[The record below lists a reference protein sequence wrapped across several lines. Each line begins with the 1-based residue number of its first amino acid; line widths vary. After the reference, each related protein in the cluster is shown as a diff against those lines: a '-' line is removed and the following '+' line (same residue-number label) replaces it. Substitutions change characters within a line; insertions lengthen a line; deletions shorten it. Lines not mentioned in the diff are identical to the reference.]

1 MKNFIICLTVMCVLS
16 ACSLTKE
23 QVQPLLNTVN
33 IGVLED
39 TRLADWR
46 LLSKS
51 NQTLAGNVIELPYD
65 ALLDEMRV
73 GNVDLIVGIPE
84 TDDLK
89 AMMHSRSIVLE
100 ERVFDYLVYKEDQ
113 RLLSEYVF
121 ESSFLR
127 QVQRV
132 GYVAKG
138 ESGVV
143 NELVM
148 PKPLR
153 HQSYIQCDS
162 LEHCFQL
169 LVSQEIDAIY
179 SDTAALD
186 TFNSDNT
193 LVTVGFEKSVGFT
206 LLMND
211 KTLTQTERNELGKL
225 FSNHD
230 KEQTF

>member
-1 MKNFIICLTVMCVLS
+1 MKKLIFSLTIASMLS
-16 ACSLTKE
+16 ACSVTKE

-51 NQTLAGNVIELPYD
+51 EQTLAGKVIELPYD

-73 GNVDLIVGIPE
+73 GNLDLIVGIPA
-84 TDDLK
+84 TGK
-89 AMMHSRSIVLE
+89 ANQLMLEHSVVVD
-100 ERVFDYLVYKEDQ
+100 ERVFDYFVHSEDK
-113 RLLSEYVF
+113 RRLSEYVF
-121 ESSFLR
+121 ERNFLK
-127 QVQRV
+127 QVNRL

-138 ESGVV
+138 EPGVI

-148 PKPLR
+148 PQALA

-162 LEHCFQL
+162 LAQCFQL
-169 LVSQEIDAIY
+169 LSEQNIDAIY
-179 SDTAALD
+179 SDVAALD
-186 TFNSDNT
+186 ALDSNHA
-193 LVTVGFEKSVGFT
+193 LVTVGFEKTVDFT

-211 KTLTQTERNELGKL
+211 KTLTSAERNELGKL
-225 FSNHD
+225 FSTNEE
-230 KEQTF
+230 KQTF